1 MGVALL
7 SQVSPPSSD
16 PSTRHLLLDKFE
28 VKSLNFVLIDLSPAA
43 RPLGQRHSLAP
54 DRLHQLPATPTSS
67 LATAI
72 PAPAPR
78 SASVAYTSPRHLVP
92 LYRATP
98 LHFYIPSCPP
108 SRSSRS
114 DLLAFQDSSPPGEVL
129 AQSTD
134 DHTFLAACTGPF
146 DPSCLPCEPCPLL
159 SLSRQSART
168 KRTKRERTSPLP
180 VAVTV
185 AWKRESRLL
194 DELLRSTSV
203 AQVALSA

>member
-78 SASVAYTSPRHLVP
+78 SASVAYTSPRQLVP

-98 LHFYIPSCPP
+98 LHFYILSCPP
-108 SRSSRS
+108 
-114 DLLAFQDSSPPGEVL
+114 
-129 AQSTD
+129 
-134 DHTFLAACTGPF
+134 H
-146 DPSCLPCEPCPLL
+146 DPLGVIC
-159 SLSRQSART
+159 SLSRILLQLVKS
-168 KRTKRERTSPLP
+168 
-180 VAVTV
+180 
-185 AWKRESRLL
+185 WHSRPTITPSSQL
-194 DELLRSTSV
+194 
-203 AQVALSA
+203 ALVLSIHHASHANHVRY